1 MHHQQP
7 CGVPTAFDMNNA
19 NYIPRR
25 KNTTK
30 CQQTVEKVDICMT
43 NWQRTAAFIY
53 LLSPSS
59 DFAERWE

>member
-7 CGVPTAFDMNNA
+7 CGVPTAFDKNNA

-30 CQQTVEKVDICMT
+30 CQRFVEKKDIYTT
-43 NWQRTAAFIY
+43 N
-53 LLSPSS
+53 
-59 DFAERWE
+59 

>member
-7 CGVPTAFDMNNA
+7 CGVPTAFDKNNA

-30 CQQTVEKVDICMT
+30 CQKNRREGGYLYDKLTENNYCYT
-43 NWQRTAAFIY
+43 FIVSIKR
-53 LLSPSS
+53 LC
-59 DFAERWE
+59 

>member
-30 CQQTVEKVDICMT
+30 CQQTVEKVDVCMSNCQKT
-43 NWQRTAAFIY
+43 TVVIH
-53 LLSPSS
+53 LLSPSTG
-59 DFAERWE
+59 FAERLE

>member
-30 CQQTVEKVDICMT
+30 CQQTVENAYIYTT
-43 NWQRTAAFIY
+43 N
-53 LLSPSS
+53 
-59 DFAERWE
+59 

>member
-7 CGVPTAFDMNNA
+7 CGVPTAFDKNNA

-30 CQQTVEKVDICMT
+30 CQQIVEKVDICMT
-43 NWQRTAAFIY
+43 N
-53 LLSPSS
+53 
-59 DFAERWE
+59 